1 MKEYLS
7 INTSRW
13 IYTSNKTFALTWR
26 RSLSY
31 RNQSI
36 DLLRR
41 SMGWFLYDRDLRH
54 ELRRSSS
61 IILQNSALTSCKAE
75 FAFCFLGFFFYLDFL
90 SQIFTIHRI
99 AREGGSYLF
108 IFFQPLPLASPTL
121 AGSLLR
127 RAHLSVSSRS
137 GGLAGWRPDLCFV
150 FS

>member
-1 MKEYLS
+1 MKEYLL

-13 IYTSNKTFALTWR
+13 IYTSSKTFALTWR

-54 ELRRSSS
+54 ELRRPSS
-61 IILQNSALTSCKAE
+61 IILQNSVLRAVKQNLP
-75 FAFCFLGFFFYLDFL
+75 FVFCFFFYLGFL
-90 SQIFTIHRI
+90 SQIFTIHRT

-108 IFFQPLPLASPTL
+108 IFFLPLPLASQTL